1 MSQSIVTTVAD
12 GVLHIEL
19 ADPAGVNGMDNEM
32 FAALD
37 EAFRLGDDDASV
49 RVMLLSSRGKIFSAG
64 ANLKSIA
71 GTSGNPVPQDLGSW
85 PANAVIRTLA
95 RATKPTVAAV
105 HGAAA
110 GGGAT
115 ILLSCDFV
123 VAAEGTRFQLPFAQL
138 GLSSELASS
147 YLLPMFVGM
156 RKAREWLLLAEPFD
170 AAEALQAGFI
180 NAVVPREQLMDR
192 AGQYVSRL
200 KANAPRSMRTIKRL
214 LMHSH
219 MAAVDAILEDEGA
232 LIREGFGSEEMKEA
246 ISAFL
251 DRRKPDFSRFS

>member
-1 MSQSIVTTVAD
+1 MSQNVVTTVAD

-19 ADPAGVNGMDNEM
+19 ADPDGVNAMDNDM

-37 EAFRLGDDDASV
+37 EAFRRGEDDATV
-49 RVMLLSSRGKIFSAG
+49 RVTLLSSRGKIFSAG
-64 ANLKSIA
+64 ANLKAVAESRA
-71 GTSGNPVPQDLGSW
+71 NPVPQDLGSW
-85 PANAVIRTLA
+85 PANAAVRTLA

-138 GLSSELASS
+138 GINSELASS

-192 AGQYVSRL
+192 ARQYVDRL
-200 KANAPRSMRTIKRL
+200 KSNAPRSMRTIKRL

-219 MAAVDAILEDEGA
+219 IAAIDAILEDEGA
-232 LIREGFGSEEMKEA
+232 LIREGFSSGEMQEA
-246 ISAFL
+246 LSAFL
-251 DRRKPDFSRFS
+251 GRRKPDFTRFS